1 MKRNFLVW
9 VFLPGFCTVLSSA
22 QVDISP
28 GVARISLIQ
37 GEVSARCGD
46 TGDWAAAA
54 LNQPLVGGDRISTG
68 DGSKAEVQ
76 LDHSNILRLGN
87 NTQVKIAT
95 VERAKIERA
104 QIQVQVGQGLAYYT
118 VFEDSEAEVEIDTP
132 NAAVRPTSK
141 EGIYRIEVNGFETHV
156 IVRAGAAD
164 ISTPQGST
172 HVETGQA
179 ATVRGTTDEAGSVL
193 GGAPSNDSWD
203 SWNNDRDGEIRNA
216 QSWNYTNRYYVGS
229 EDLDAYGHWINVPDY
244 GRVWAPTVAGN
255 WSPYRAGRWVSEP
268 HWGWIWVSHEP
279 WGWTPYHSGSWAY
292 CDNVGWGW
300 SPDEDGGWYGLN
312 NVAAL
317 TPIGHTSGGSG
328 HTQPPRLPGHPPL
341 PHAPSM
347 IAVNT
352 KPIAASQIASST
364 SFVFRK
370 DSAGL
375 GVPRGTLGNLNKF
388 SHESI
393 SHGTASTAIY
403 ASVPRTGQFSGSL
416 GKSEILATSIHRGS
430 APSFNSSSSQS
441 SSGSSYAGS
450 SIGGGGMRGG
460 GTTAA
465 PAPAAPSMPSGGGG
479 GGKK

>member
-1 MKRNFLVW
+1 MKRDFLVW

-87 NTQVKIAT
+87 NAQVKIAT

-172 HVETGQA
+172 HVE
-179 ATVRGTTDEAGSVL
+179 
-193 GGAPSNDSWD
+193 
-203 SWNNDRDGEIRNA
+203 
-216 QSWNYTNRYYVGS
+216 S

-268 HWGWIWVSHEP
+268 HWGWTWVSHEP
-279 WGWTPYHSGSWAY
+279 WGWTPYHY
-292 CDNVGWGW
+292 
-300 SPDEDGGWYGLN
+300 
-312 NVAAL
+312 
-317 TPIGHTSGGSG
+317 
-328 HTQPPRLPGHPPL
+328 
-341 PHAPSM
+341 
-347 IAVNT
+347 
-352 KPIAASQIASST
+352 
-364 SFVFRK
+364 
-370 DSAGL
+370 
-375 GVPRGTLGNLNKF
+375 
-388 SHESI
+388 
-393 SHGTASTAIY
+393 
-403 ASVPRTGQFSGSL
+403 
-416 GKSEILATSIHRGS
+416 
-430 APSFNSSSSQS
+430 
-441 SSGSSYAGS
+441 
-450 SIGGGGMRGG
+450 
-460 GTTAA
+460 
-465 PAPAAPSMPSGGGG
+465 
-479 GGKK
+479 